1 MIKSIPYLRLRKIAL
16 LTSISLS
23 FFINGCTLTGS
34 DISTNHKNI
43 VKQADHDFDLNKLVN
58 IYPLT
63 PLLIRDLHNVP
74 VIAKNNPKL
83 DDEIKK
89 YQYRIGVGD
98 IINVTV
104 WDHPELTI
112 PAGSYRSASEAGNWV
127 HADGTIFYPYV
138 GKLKVVGK
146 TLEEI
151 RNIISTKLST
161 YIESPQVDI
170 SISSFNS
177 QKVYVTG
184 EVVKSGKQPVSN
196 VPLTILDA
204 VNNAGGLTNKAD
216 WRNVVLTH
224 KGVKEHIS
232 LQSLMQYGDLTQN
245 RLLTG
250 GDILYIPTNDTL
262 KVFVMGEV
270 EKQSTL
276 VMDRS
281 GMTLAEALGSAYGIN
296 QKTSDTSGVFV
307 IRATHT
313 KNTTAKNEKIAN
325 VYQLN
330 LKDATAMALATNFQL
345 EPYDVVYVTTA
356 PIERWNRTIMQL
368 LPTIQS
374 ANSLTETIRWIRNW
388 PN

>member
-23 FFINGCTLTGS
+23 FIINGCTLTGS

-313 KNTTAKNEKIAN
+313 ENTTAKNEKIAN

-374 ANSLTETIRWIRNW
+374 ANSLTETIRWIHNW

>member
-23 FFINGCTLTGS
+23 FIINGCTLTGS

-313 KNTTAKNEKIAN
+313 ENTTAKNEKIAN

>member
-276 VMDRS
+276 VMDRA

>member
-245 RLLTG
+245 RLLTS

-313 KNTTAKNEKIAN
+313 ENTIAKNEKIAN

>member
-313 KNTTAKNEKIAN
+313 ENTTAKNEKIAN

>member
-34 DISTNHKNI
+34 DISSNHKNI

-232 LQSLMQYGDLTQN
+232 LQSLMQFGDLTQN
-245 RLLTG
+245 RLLTS

-313 KNTTAKNEKIAN
+313 ENTTAKNEKIAN

>member
-196 VPLTILDA
+196 IPLTILDA

>member
-1 MIKSIPYLRLRKIAL
+1 MIKSISYLRLRKIAL

-313 KNTTAKNEKIAN
+313 ENTTAKNEKIAN